1 MGGEFAP
8 RTVNEIAFNPRRRWR
23 RVQELLRHFWQRWT
37 REWLPSLAARQKL
50 RQNRRNL
57 RVGDIVL
64 VVGQNSPR
72 GEWPLA
78 RVAET
83 FDGRDGKVRVARVV
97 MGQRSLIRPIA
108 KLCFLLEE

>member
-1 MGGEFAP
+1 M
-8 RTVNEIAFNPRRRWR
+8 
-23 RVQELLRHFWQRWT
+23 
-37 REWLPSLAARQKL
+37 
-50 RQNRRNL
+50 
-57 RVGDIVL
+57 L

-83 FDGRDGKVRVARVV
+83 FDGQDGKVRVARVV